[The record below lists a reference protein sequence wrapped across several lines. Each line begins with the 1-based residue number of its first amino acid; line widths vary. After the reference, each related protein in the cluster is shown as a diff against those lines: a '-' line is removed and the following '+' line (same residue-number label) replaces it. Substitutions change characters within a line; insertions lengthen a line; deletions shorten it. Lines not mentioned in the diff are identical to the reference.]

1 MIALLA
7 GSVALWVYPA
17 VFACKAADE
26 ESDEEDEA
34 EENQDSWPFHLIPT

>member
-1 MIALLA
+1 MIALPA
-7 GSVALWVYPA
+7 GSVALWVSCSLC
-17 VFACKAADE
+17 FARAADE

>member
-7 GSVALWVYPA
+7 GSMALWVYLA
-17 VFACKAADE
+17 VFTCEAADE

-34 EENQDSWPFHLIPT
+34 EENQDSWPVHLILT

>member
-1 MIALLA
+1 MIALLDQ
-7 GSVALWVYPA
+7 WRCEYPA